1 MSRNDC
7 NKRLMIKFFRPVVL
21 PLLLFILY
29 IGSPLQAQVK
39 TNNDIQK
46 ILEQYCKSVPYEEIF
61 VHSDREDYIA
71 GEDMWFNIYLVDR
84 QSGKPSGRSKI
95 AYFELLNPENSP
107 VIQKRLMVVN
117 GFSPG
122 QVLLPDTLSSGM
134 YTFRVY
140 TNQMKNFLPG
150 NCFMKSINVYNP
162 FKKKGFK
169 RKIIYDK
176 SFNKKQN
183 IEFFPEGGTLL
194 NAINCKIALRIVDE
208 FNKGLLY
215 KGVVVDEKG
224 DSITSFKTDK
234 YGTGAFFLKPDKGK
248 RYFVQV
254 GDSVCFL
261 PPVSENGISLK
272 ASFLESDSL
281 AIRVS
286 AVDNTVIEKNKTYL
300 LLIRNNGITEY
311 SEYCRLS
318 GKELRI
324 TIPKKKLTP
333 GISHIILFDG
343 AGTPLSERLIYL
355 KDWDISHSNL
365 TVRDNYKKRE
375 KVTLEF
381 DLNKDQVVPSDEV
394 NLSLSVALETP
405 GIRPPEIDDYLI
417 FGTEFGPLP
426 WSEAGEMISDV
437 SSETIDNFL
446 ICARSRWISWDK
458 ILSGKLSSSDYEAED
473 DGHFFYGWLKD
484 RNTQKPDS
492 GKILFLSIPG
502 KVATFQYA
510 RTDRTGH
517 FGFVLPVDQFKRD
530 LIIQPQI
537 ADDNITINI
546 ESSFSW
552 KFPLSVSYYESVT
565 TPFPKAVTNL
575 SINYQVSKIY
585 GSSYIKVEGKPEIIQ
600 QKPVKRFYG
609 KPEIELVLDD
619 YIKLPVMQEVFY
631 ELIPGVRLR
640 SKKSGYEMRIINP
653 SDNIF
658 YEDPP
663 LVMIDGVNINDL
675 TLLANLDPETVEK
688 IDIVKTTYLV
698 GNFKLY
704 GIVNVITRK
713 GNFKGLTLPDYAA
726 KLSYRVIEP
735 EVSFYSPDY
744 SESGKSQSRTPDLR
758 NTLFWN
764 PSIKP
769 DKEGKVRIEFWT
781 SDVAADYIINIQGID
796 ASGKPFSFKKVI
808 HVE

>member
-1 MSRNDC
+1 
-7 NKRLMIKFFRPVVL
+7 MIKFLRPAVFS
-21 PLLLFILY
+21 LLIIVLY
-29 IGSPLQAQVK
+29 IDGKLEAQVK
-39 TNNDIQK
+39 TNNEIQK
-46 ILEQYCKSVPYEEIF
+46 MLEQYCKSVPYEEIF

-71 GEDMWFNIYLVDR
+71 GEDMWFNIYLIDK

-95 AYFELLNPENSP
+95 AYFELLNPENNP

-122 QVLLPDTLSSGM
+122 QALLPDTLSSGM
-134 YTFRVY
+134 YTLRVY

-150 NCFMKSINVYNP
+150 NCFMRNINVYNP

-169 RKIIYDK
+169 RKIIYEK
-176 SFNKKQN
+176 SLSKKQN

-194 NAINCKIALRIVDE
+194 DAINCKIALRVVDE
-208 FNKGLLY
+208 FNKGLLFN
-215 KGVVVDEKG
+215 GVVVDENG
-224 DSITSFKTDK
+224 NSITSFKTDK
-234 YGTGAFFLKPDKGK
+234 YGTGSFYLKPEKSK

-254 GDSVCFL
+254 GDSVCSL
-261 PPVSENGISLK
+261 PPVSDNGISFK
-272 ASFLESDSL
+272 VNFPESDSISIL
-281 AIRVS
+281 AS
-286 AVDNTVIEKNKTYL
+286 AGENTVFSKDNTYL
-300 LLIRNNGITEY
+300 LLIHNNGITEY
-311 SEYCRLS
+311 SGYCRL
-318 GKELRI
+318 LRREVKI
-324 TIPKKKLTP
+324 TIPKKKLAP
-333 GISHIILFDG
+333 GISHIILFDD
-343 AGTPLSERLIYL
+343 AGIPVSERLIYI
-355 KDWDISHSNL
+355 KDADKSYSKLI
-365 TVRDNYKKRE
+365 VRDNYKKRE

-381 DLNKDQVVPSDEV
+381 DINKDQAIPSDDI
-394 NLSLSVALETP
+394 NLSLSVAP
-405 GIRPPEIDDYLI
+405 GPTGLRCPEIDDYLI
-417 FGTEFGPLP
+417 FGTEFGYLP
-426 WSEAGEMISDV
+426 WSEEGERISDV
-437 SSETIDNFL
+437 PLETIDNFL
-446 ICARSRWISWDK
+446 MSARSRWISWDK
-458 ILSGKLSSSDYEAED
+458 ILSGKSSSSDFETEV
-473 DGHFFYGWLKD
+473 DGHSLYGWLKD

-502 KVATFQYA
+502 KVPTFQYA
-510 RTDRTGH
+510 KTDRAGR

-552 KFPLSVSYYESVT
+552 RFPLSVSYYESVSSL
-565 TPFPKAVTNL
+565 FPKAVTNL

-585 GSSYIKVEGKPEIIQ
+585 GSSYKKEEGKTEIIP

-609 KPEIELVLDD
+609 KPEVELILDD

-658 YEDPP
+658 YEELPF
-663 LVMIDGVNINDL
+663 VMIDGVNINDL

-726 KLSYRVIEP
+726 KLSYRVIDP
-735 EVSFYSPDY
+735 EASFYSPDY
-744 SESGKSQSRTPDLR
+744 SESEKSQSRIPDLR

-769 DKEGKVRIEFWT
+769 DKDGKVRIEFWT
-781 SDVAADYIINIQGID
+781 SDVAAGYIINIQGID
-796 ASGKPFSFKKVI
+796 PSGKPVSFKKVI
-808 HVE
+808 NVE